1 MHAMEALM
9 KQLYFSNR
17 LGMYSRAYIKAVP
30 GRFLVLRRGTAA
42 ASVAALASSF
52 TGLLFGVLMACT
64 EVAQNKI
71 AERITTKQKKSTKKT
86 KKVRL
91 FMHAFSQRFIHLST
105 HACRARAVDKRD
117 LALSSGSGSL
127 IALSSKVL
135 TLAKTSKCA

>member
-1 MHAMEALM
+1 M

-71 AERITTKQKKSTKKT
+71 AERITTKQKKINEENKKST
-86 KKVRL
+86 
-91 FMHAFSQRFIHLST
+91 FIH
-105 HACRARAVDKRD
+105 ARIQPEIYSSIHPCMQGTSRGQEGLGAVQRVGFVDRF
-117 LALSSGSGSL
+117 
-127 IALSSKVL
+127 V
-135 TLAKTSKCA
+135 